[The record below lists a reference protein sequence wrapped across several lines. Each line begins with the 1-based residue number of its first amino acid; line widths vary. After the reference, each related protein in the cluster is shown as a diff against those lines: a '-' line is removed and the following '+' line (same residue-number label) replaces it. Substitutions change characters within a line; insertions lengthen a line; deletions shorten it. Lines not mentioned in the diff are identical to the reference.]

1 MCNSPIMFDLLG
13 EEVGGQ
19 HDNEPINLPGGC
31 TLKIYAGVRPNQ
43 WFYEATTG
51 CGKNF
56 TGVKSSRCEAF
67 DKAIDELADFIN

>member
-1 MCNSPIMFDLLG
+1 MCNSAFMFELLG
-13 EEVGGQ
+13 EEICGE

-31 TLKIYAGVRPNQ
+31 ILKIWSVNSVK
-43 WFYEATTG
+43 WFYDATTG

-56 TGVKSSRCEAF
+56 IGAENSRCEAF